1 MRKITDSIRWG
12 IVATGWVAA
21 KFAEACVFESKL
33 TGKSRLVAVA
43 SRDAQKAAEFA
54 KTWGIPRA
62 YGSYEA
68 LFADPDIDAVY
79 IATPHNS
86 HVSLSIAALKAGKAV
101 LCEKPV
107 SLTANEFRP
116 VVETARK
123 LDLFFMEAMW
133 TKFNPSFK
141 KALEWIAEGRIGH
154 PSYMRA
160 DFFIKSVFNPASRY
174 FDPAL
179 GGGALLD
186 VGIYPV
192 TCAVMMAGNKMPDSI
207 TSIIRK
213 GSTGVDL
220 YNKAH
225 LTWKTDKG
233 TSTVADLSSAIDLGE
248 LEETRSAIILGDKGS
263 IILPFF
269 WMPQEV
275 RFVDSS
281 NQNETIF
288 HSPFE
293 CNGYEHEIREVESC
307 LFAGKSESSV
317 QTWADSIM
325 VMDILDKI
333 RMEAKDE

>member
-1 MRKITDSIRWG
+1 MRKITDQIRWG
-12 IVATGWVAA
+12 IIATGWIAA

-33 TGKSRLVAVA
+33 TGKSRLAAVA
-43 SRDAQKAAEFA
+43 SRNSQKAAEFA
-54 KTWGIPRA
+54 KTWGIPRS
-62 YGSYEA
+62 YGSYEE
-68 LFADPDIDAVY
+68 LLADPEIDVIY

-86 HVSLSIAALKAGKAV
+86 HAALSIAALKAGKAV

-107 SLTANEFRP
+107 TLTLKEFLP

-123 LDLFFMEAMW
+123 NDLFFMEAMW
-133 TKFNPSFK
+133 MKFNPSFR
-141 KALEWIAEGRIGH
+141 KALEWIAEGRIGT
-154 PSYMRA
+154 PTYIRS

-192 TCAVMMAGNKMPDSI
+192 TCALQMAGNRMPDSI

-225 LTWKTDKG
+225 LTWKSDTG
-233 TSTVADLSSAIDLGE
+233 TSTIADLSSAIDLSE
-248 LEETRSAIILGDKGS
+248 IAETRSAIILGDKGA
-263 IILPFF
+263 IILPLF
-269 WMPQEV
+269 WMAEEV

-281 NQNETIF
+281 NHNETIF

-293 CNGYEHEIREVESC
+293 CNGYEHEIREVERC
-307 LFAGKSESSV
+307 LREGNNESSV